1 MTRSTILRA
10 ILIAAFLGAV
20 AQAAPATGAMIAE
33 VQTALDKGDAQ
44 HAANLADQALMDN
57 GLGGAQR
64 GSLLLYRGLAREL
77 LGAQADATTD
87 FTSALQIRAL
97 PRDEREQALLQRGFL
112 LDSMGRLG
120 DAAGDYSAV
129 IAMKGAASATAL
141 NNRANVYR
149 RQNRMTEAQRDYRAA
164 LAMTGSRPQYSWY
177 GLGQIAE
184 ARGDAEGARRFYA
197 QAVSADPGYAL
208 ALQRLTALGGVSDMT
223 RDTGIVVLRPPK
235 SMTAMS
241 KADFVPA
248 PIGPTPIVLRAP
260 PLARSPA
267 AQPSAA
273 RPPVAR
279 HPVGLRPALDAAPPG
294 SRAGEVQLGA
304 WRSEAEAQDG
314 WKNAVGRAAGA
325 LEGLSPHIVI
335 ADLPGRGRYY
345 RLRTSPGAGGAARL
359 CAALAA
365 VRQDCLP
372 TRD

>member
-1 MTRSTILRA
+1 MTRSTIFRTA
-10 ILIAAFLGAV
+10 SIAASLAAISLGACLA

-33 VQTALDKGDAQ
+33 AQTALDKGDAQ
-44 HAANLADQALMDN
+44 HAGNLADQALMDN
-57 GLGGAQR
+57 GLSVAQR

-77 LGAQADATTD
+77 LGAQADATAD

-129 IAMKGAASATAL
+129 IAMKGVATATAL
-141 NNRANVYR
+141 NNRANIYR

-184 ARGDAEGARRFYA
+184 AKGDADGARRFYA
-197 QAVSADPGYAL
+197 QAVSADPGYLL
-208 ALQRLTALGGVSDMT
+208 ASERLAALGDAPDIP
-223 RDTGIVVLRPPK
+223 RDPGIVVLRPPK
-235 SMTAMS
+235 SPPQSMTATS
-241 KADFVPA
+241 KAVFVVA
-248 PIGPTPIVLRAP
+248 PVSPTPIVLRPPSRAP
-260 PLARSPA
+260 T
-267 AQPSAA
+267 
-273 RPPVAR
+273 AR
-279 HPVGLRPALDAAPPG
+279 HPPVGLRPALDAAPA
-294 SRAGEVQLGA
+294 SRAGEIQLGA

-314 WKNAVGRAAGA
+314 WKKAVSRAVGA

-359 CAALAA
+359 CAVLAA

-372 TRD
+372 ARD